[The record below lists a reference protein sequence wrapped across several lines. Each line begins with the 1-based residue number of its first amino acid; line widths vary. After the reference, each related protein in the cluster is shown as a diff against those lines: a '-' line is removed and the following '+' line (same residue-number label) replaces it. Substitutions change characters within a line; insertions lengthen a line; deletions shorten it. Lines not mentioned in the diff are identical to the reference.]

1 MSIRQYLNGERFDAE
16 TMRVLGIA
24 LEVARAALRSEER
37 CARAD
42 ETIATHIITL
52 AKAGERDSDRLCDY
66 ALAKLRE
73 ADGRTS
79 QLFQS
84 SSASR
89 AAQRP
94 GTPRS

>member
-1 MSIRQYLNGERFDAE
+1 LNGERFDGE

-24 LEVARAALRSEER
+24 LEVARAALRGEER
-37 CARAD
+37 GARID

-52 AKAGERDSDRLCDY
+52 AKAGERDPDRLCDY
-66 ALAKLRE
+66 ALAKIRE

-84 SSASR
+84 SSAFR
-89 AAQRP
+89 AAQRRR